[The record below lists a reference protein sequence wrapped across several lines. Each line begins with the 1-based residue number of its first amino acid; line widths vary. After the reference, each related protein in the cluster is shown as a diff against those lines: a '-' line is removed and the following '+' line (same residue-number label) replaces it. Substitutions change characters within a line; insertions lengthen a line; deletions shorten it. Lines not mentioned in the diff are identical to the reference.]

1 MSIRNCALSCRAFA
15 DLKDVYDNREAS
27 VEKIKAAGKKIFLK
41 LGSDVPDELI
51 IAAGTVPV
59 QVWADSSK
67 PLTQTDV
74 YLEYAFDPMVRA
86 AFERIVDGTCAK
98 EADTLVISNSTDVV
112 VRTYL
117 YLRELKRVE
126 PEKPVPDVEFIDWLF
141 TRNRMHQERN
151 EFLIELFRKRLEE
164 ISGCTLTDEMI
175 AAAGKICN
183 DNRAAIR
190 RIDALRREKRITGC
204 EALVIIGSA
213 FFMEREAHTSLVN
226 EIADEAGS
234 WPVQEGIELFYTGSN
249 QEDLTLYSVLE
260 DTGFVVVGED
270 HDWGDRF
277 AYRDYNAGLAAN
289 RAIVDRYMLREYSSK
304 KALVARRVEALDREV
319 DEAGAKAVIFYTN
332 IYEEAASWDYP
343 SQRNSL
349 EARGIK
355 TVCFSKMTW
364 PCKPSDE
371 LKTKLANLLNEVKEV
386 R

>member
-1 MSIRNCALSCRAFA
+1 MSIRNCALSCSAFCN
-15 DLKDVYDNREAS
+15 LKEVYDNRETS
-27 VEKIKAAGKKIFLK
+27 VFKLKAAGKEIILK

-51 IAAGTVPV
+51 IAAGMAPV
-59 QVWADSSK
+59 QVWADPEK

-126 PEKPVPDVEFIDWLF
+126 PEKAVPDVEFIDWLF
-141 TRNRMHQERN
+141 TRNRMHQDRN
-151 EFLIELFRKRLEE
+151 EFLIRLFRKRLEE
-164 ISGCTLTDEMI
+164 ISGKTITDEMV
-175 AAAGKICN
+175 AAAGKLCN
-183 DNRAAIR
+183 ENRAAIR
-190 RIDALRREKRITGC
+190 RIDALRREKKITGC

-213 FFMEREAHTSLVN
+213 FFMDREAHTALVN
-226 EIADEAGS
+226 KIADEAEG
-234 WPVQEGIELFYTGSN
+234 WPVQDGIKLFFTGSN
-249 QEDLTLYSVLE
+249 QEDLVLYSLLE
-260 DTGFVVVGED
+260 DSGFVVIGED

-277 AYRDYNAGLAAN
+277 AYRDYNEALAPD

-319 DEAGAKAVIFYTN
+319 DEAGAKAVVFYTN

-355 TVCFSKMTW
+355 TACFAKMAW
-364 PCKPSDE
+364 PCKPDDE
-371 LKTKLANLLNEVKEV
+371 IRTKLADLSKRVKEV
-386 R
+386 